1 MNRVLLLLLATVC
14 LSSCGSAFRQEW
26 NAAKAKP
33 IPASSIAGAWEGSW
47 RSEVNGHQ
55 GKLRCVV
62 PAKTTNTRE
71 FHYYATWAKIFS
83 GSLKATH
90 VLQPQAQGVKFTAEH
105 DLGSFGQFTAQ
116 GTITDQ
122 KFRARYHAAGDHG
135 VFEMQ
140 RPKD

>member
-1 MNRVLLLLLATVC
+1 MNRLLLLLLATVC

-33 IPASSIAGAWEGSW
+33 IPAGSIAGAWEGSW

-62 PAKTTNTRE
+62 PATATSTRE
-71 FHYYATWAKIFS
+71 FYYHATWAKIFS
-83 GSLKATH
+83 GSMKATH
-90 VLQPQAQGVKFTAEH
+90 VLQSQAQGVKFTAQH
-105 DLGSFGQFTAQ
+105 DLGSLGQFTAQ
-116 GTITDQ
+116 GTITGQ
-122 KFRARYHAAGDHG
+122 MFSARYHAAGDHG